1 MFWRVLNELG
11 VWRHEEY
18 LERKA
23 LQTITDDVQEIVPES
38 CVLYVRSKIVKVKLV
53 LL

>member
-1 MFWRVLNELG
+1 MLMLKKSQKLG

-23 LQTITDDVQEIVPES
+23 LWTTTDDIRDIIPECLNVGVNIVS
-38 CVLYVRSKIVKVKLV
+38 M
-53 LL
+53 